1 MDNETKSGKLIMLVE
16 DDQFMATL
24 LERKFE
30 QQNHNIV
37 RAASTTQAMELIEK
51 KIPDIILLDV
61 VLPGTD
67 GITFLKELKANQKY
81 NSIPVIIT
89 SNLGQPEEIERG
101 MQEGAIDYIVKANA
115 APGEIVAKVE
125 AILNKNG

>member
-1 MDNETKSGKLIMLVE
+1 MDNETKTGKLIMLVE

-51 KIPDIILLDV
+51 KVPDIILLDI
-61 VLPGTD
+61 VLPGMD
-67 GITFLKELKANQKY
+67 GISFLKELKASQKY

-89 SNLGQPEEIERG
+89 SNLGQPEEIEKG

-115 APGEIVAKVE
+115 APGEIVSKVE
-125 AILNKNG
+125 AILNQNS

>member
-1 MDNETKSGKLIMLVE
+1 MDNETKKSKLIMLVE

-30 QQNHNIV
+30 QQNYNIV
-37 RAASTTQAMELIEK
+37 RAASTAQAMELIVK
-51 KIPDIILLDV
+51 QIPDIMLLDI

-81 NSIPVIIT
+81 SSIPVIIT
-89 SNLGQPEEIERG
+89 SNLGQPEEIESG
-101 MQEGAIDYIVKANA
+101 LKEGAADYIVKANA
-115 APGEIVAKVE
+115 APGEIVSKVE
-125 AILNKNG
+125 AILNKKS

>member
-1 MDNETKSGKLIMLVE
+1 MYNETKDGKLIMLVE

-30 QQNHNIV
+30 QQNYNIA

-51 KIPDIILLDV
+51 KMPDIILLDV

-101 MQEGAIDYIVKANA
+101 MGEGAIDYIVKANA

-125 AILNKNG
+125 AILNKNS